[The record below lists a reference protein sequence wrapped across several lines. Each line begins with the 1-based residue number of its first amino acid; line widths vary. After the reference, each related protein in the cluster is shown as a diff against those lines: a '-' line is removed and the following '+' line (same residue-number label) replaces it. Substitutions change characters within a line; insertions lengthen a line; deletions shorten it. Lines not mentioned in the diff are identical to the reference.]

1 MKDCAFVEISILSE
15 EKHIYNF
22 LKIRGNTACELFDNR
37 KYYIKINGNKFL
49 KVLEHYK
56 KYVADYATKAT
67 NDMLD
72 LCNIKF
78 EYNEEIYNFS
88 FDYNNSELLELA
100 TKMYKDFKDVIAF
113 NSIEYEDIEWN
124 IIKGIKDLPLKTQF
138 VLDDYFKKYGI
149 ISKDDK
155 NWLYKRIEKQI
166 NDFVEIKKKP
176 FKPKYLCESIKI

>member
-78 EYNEEIYNFS
+78 EYNEEIYNF
-88 FDYNNSELLELA
+88 
-100 TKMYKDFKDVIAF
+100 
-113 NSIEYEDIEWN
+113 
-124 IIKGIKDLPLKTQF
+124 
-138 VLDDYFKKYGI
+138 
-149 ISKDDK
+149 
-155 NWLYKRIEKQI
+155 
-166 NDFVEIKKKP
+166 
-176 FKPKYLCESIKI
+176 